1 MKSAIRQ
8 IKQRTEKELESGQI
22 NRSTWHDDFR
32 TSAYIV
38 VSGLNRDMNEG
49 DISVVFSQFGEIT
62 DIRLVH

>member
-8 IKQRTEKELESGQI
+8 IKQRTEKELASGQI

-32 TSAYIV
+32 KSAYIV

-49 DISVVFSQFGEIT
+49 DISVVFSQLGEIT